1 MFQTKQQDK
10 NLRRRTKWIG
20 YRQSTQERVQGN
32 DHKDGQRTQEN
43 GYTEQEVRSFKQLVR
58 KYEEQPTGNKEYNN
72 RSETYNG

>member
-43 GYTEQEVRSFKQLVR
+43 GYTEQEVRSFEKRENLKHNQTEM
-58 KYEEQPTGNKEYNN
+58 KNT
-72 RSETYNG
+72 